1 MEEFILFLVGSF
13 GKKRHLWGR
22 MKFIQSLQEKWKVR
36 GSQFWLIM
44 LTFALGGSL
53 SGRLCSFLLNLVF
66 LEKNWAFWLVY
77 PLFLTILWPFSVIFV
92 SLFTGQFRFFKGYL
106 SRVGAKVFGFGGSD
120 ATSGSSGS
128 TLGSTPGQSSFKTVA
143 APSTASAAPTSSS
156 VSSAAPAFSSAAPS
170 FSSAAPI
177 HIAIF
182 ASGTGS
188 NARKIIE
195 YFEGAGSGLAAAGSS
210 LSSTAAAGDSSLTS
224 AASKSTSSQV
234 KVSLIV
240 CNVPDAGV
248 LAIAKEK
255 GIPTLL
261 INKSEFATTGYV
273 ESLHNADIQFI
284 VLAGFLWKVPEVL
297 VRAYQPGMKI
307 DGALVNGKE
316 NVSKGIINIHP
327 ALLPKYGGKGMY
339 GSRVHEAVIA
349 AGEKESGITIHWVNE
364 HYDEGGIIFQATCE
378 VVSSDTP
385 ETLADKIHALEHA
398 HFAPTIAKLLG

>member
-1 MEEFILFLVGSF
+1 
-13 GKKRHLWGR
+13 
-22 MKFIQSLQEKWKVR
+22 MKFIQNLQEKWKVG

-77 PLFLTILWPFSVIFV
+77 PLFLTILWPFSVLFV
-92 SLFTGQFRFFKGYL
+92 SFFTGQFRFFRGYL
-106 SRVGAKVFGFGGSD
+106 ARVGAKVFGIGGSV
-120 ATSGSSGS
+120 T
-128 TLGSTPGQSSFKTVA
+128 
-143 APSTASAAPTSSS
+143 APSTA
-156 VSSAAPAFSSAAPS
+156 
-170 FSSAAPI
+170 SAAPI

-182 ASGTGS
+182 ASGAGS

-195 YFEGAGSGLAAAGSS
+195 YFEGAGSGLAAAG
-210 LSSTAAAGDSSLTS
+210 DSSLTS
-224 AASKSTSSQV
+224 AGSKSTSTQV

-255 GIPTLL
+255 RIPTLL
-261 INKSEFATTGYV
+261 INKTEFAATGYV
-273 ESLHNADIQFI
+273 ESLHNADIEFI

-378 VVSSDTP
+378 VVSGDTP
-385 ETLADKIHALEHA
+385 DTLANKIHALEHA

>member
-1 MEEFILFLVGSF
+1 VEEFILVLAGGF

-22 MKFIQSLQEKWKVR
+22 MKFIQNLQEKWKVG

-77 PLFLTILWPFSVIFV
+77 PLFLTILWPFSVLFV
-92 SLFTGQFRFFKGYL
+92 SFFTGQFRFFRGYL
-106 SRVGAKVFGFGGSD
+106 SRVGVKVFGFGGS
-120 ATSGSSGS
+120 ASTSGSSGS
-128 TLGSTPGQSSFKTVA
+128 TLDSTTSEPSGKSVA
-143 APSTASAAPTSSS
+143 AP
-156 VSSAAPAFSSAAPS
+156 V
-170 FSSAAPI
+170 

-182 ASGTGS
+182 ASGAGS

-195 YFEGAGSGLAAAGSS
+195 YFEGAGSGLASAGSN
-210 LSSTAAAGDSSLTS
+210 LSSTAATYDSNLTS
-224 AASKSTSSQV
+224 TASKSTSSQV

-261 INKSEFATTGYV
+261 INKNEFAATGYV

-339 GSRVHEAVIA
+339 GSRVHEAVIS
-349 AGEKESGITIHWVNE
+349 AGEKKSGITIHWVNE

-378 VVSSDTP
+378 VVSGDTP
-385 ETLADKIHALEHA
+385 ETLADKIHELEHA